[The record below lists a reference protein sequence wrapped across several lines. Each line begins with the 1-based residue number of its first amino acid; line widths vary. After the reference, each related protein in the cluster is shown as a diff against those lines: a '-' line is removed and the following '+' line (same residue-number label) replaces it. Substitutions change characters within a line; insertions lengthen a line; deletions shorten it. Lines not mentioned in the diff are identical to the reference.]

1 MIKNIK
7 VEICDLCDK
16 ELPTRKMK
24 IPVYR
29 TFDSTE
35 GNKFY
40 SSKRYLNETLDLC
53 DSCLEK
59 ITLVHSVGVQCERY
73 ELERGGINEY
83 RKNI

>member
-35 GNKFY
+35 GKIFY

-53 DSCLEK
+53 DSGLEK
-59 ITLVHSVGVQCERY
+59 ITLIHSVGVQCERY
-73 ELERGGINEY
+73 ELERGGIKKY

>member
-7 VEICDLCDK
+7 VEICDLCNE
-16 ELPTRKMK
+16 ELPTRKIT

-35 GNKFY
+35 GKILY
-40 SSKRYLNETLDLC
+40 SSKQYLNETLDLC

-73 ELERGGINEY
+73 KLERGGINE
-83 RKNI
+83 